1 VSEVLR
7 FGLEASER
15 WMNVGSIR
23 TVAAAV
29 FSGVLLSSA
38 AKSVATGAYDIG
50 SPRSDEFVAASRR
63 AFPQVSRMSR
73 SRQCW
78 QLPNVGTGIDSGG
91 TVDLRS
97 ALQL

>member
-73 SRQCW
+73 SRQRW
-78 QLPNVGTGIDSGG
+78 QLPNIGTGIDSGG

-97 ALQL
+97 ALEF